1 MRGGVLHPAPHFIK
15 NCKSMKIQAKDKSI
29 KSMKLCVPF
38 DGVIT
43 IDEKG
48 VADVS
53 AKCAEELVKKTN
65 DWEYVGK
72 PAKEEGKPAEA
83 EKETAEEETEE
94 SVEESEEYEE
104 DDDADEEITPESLEL
119 LKVDELRAMCK
130 EGNYPKKEWK
140 DLNKSELIT
149 YILEKIKK

>member
-1 MRGGVLHPAPHFIK
+1 
-15 NCKSMKIQAKDKSI
+15 MKIQAKNKSI

-72 PAKEEGKPAEA
+72 APVEAEKPAKEEEKPAEA
-83 EKETAEEETEE
+83 EKETAEKETEE
-94 SVEESEEYEE
+94 PVEESEEEAEEEEE
-104 DDDADEEITPESLEL
+104 DDAEEEIIQESLEL

>member
-1 MRGGVLHPAPHFIK
+1 MHPAPHFIK

-48 VADVS
+48 IADVS

-65 DWEYVGK
+65 DWEYVEK
-72 PAKEEGKPAEA
+72 PDKEEGKPAEA
-83 EKETAEEETEE
+83 EKKTAEGKTEE
-94 SVEESEEYEE
+94 SVEESEEDEEE
-104 DDDADEEITPESLEL
+104 DDAEDEITPESLEL

>member
-1 MRGGVLHPAPHFIK
+1 
-15 NCKSMKIQAKDKSI
+15 MKIQAKDKSI
-29 KSMKLCVPF
+29 KLMKLCVPF

-48 VADVS
+48 IADVS

-72 PAKEEGKPAEA
+72 PAKEEEKPAEA
-83 EKETAEEETEE
+83 EKETTEKETVE
-94 SVEESEEYEE
+94 SVEESEEDKEEGEE
-104 DDDADEEITPESLEL
+104 DDAEEEITPESLEL